1 MKAMVLAAG
10 LGTRLRPLT
19 DTLPKP
25 LLPVAGRP
33 LLEWNLLL
41 LKRHGITEVIINL
54 HHLGE
59 QIVHALGDGARLGLR
74 LAYSHEPTLQGT
86 GGGIKQ
92 AAPFLKDGPFL
103 VLNGDTLSECDLTA
117 LIATHRASGALATL
131 AVRDDPE
138 AATWG
143 PVTLDAQGRILQ
155 INGKPPL
162 AEPRAALPACMFA
175 GTHVME
181 QAVLDAIPAGHGS
194 IIDVYCHLLRQGRPL
209 HGYRMIGYWSDIGD
223 PKRYAQAQQDAAEG
237 RLRLPED

>member
-19 DTLPKP
+19 ETKPKP

-33 LLEWNLLL
+33 ILVWNLLL
-41 LKRHGITEVIINL
+41 LKRHGITEVIINV

-59 QIVHALGDGARLGLR
+59 QIVRALGDGARLGLR

-103 VLNGDTLSECDLTA
+103 VLNGDTLSDCDLTA
-117 LIATHRASGALATL
+117 LIAAHRASGALATL
-131 AVRDDPE
+131 AVREDPD
-138 AATWG
+138 ASTWG
-143 PVTLDAQGRILQ
+143 PVTLDARGGILQ
-155 INGKPPL
+155 INGNPPL
-162 AEPRAALPACMFA
+162 AEPRAALPTCMFA
-175 GTHVME
+175 GIHVMKP
-181 QAVLDAIPAGHGS
+181 AVLDAIPPGPGS
-194 IIDVYCHLLRQGRPL
+194 IIDVYGGLLRQGRPL
-209 HGYRMIGYWSDIGD
+209 HGYRMSGYWSDIGD
-223 PKRYAQAQQDAAEG
+223 PERYEQAQRDAAEG